1 MSRSWHLDTRLSDQ
15 FSVNLRHWSDTRHCM
30 HPSILDTESAA
41 AIAFQSVSIV
51 DTQYLTIIGV
61 IRYSGNGGNA
71 VSLRHLPW
79 VSEGTQLITLW
90 AVSVGSGYKG
100 SGHRTLSI
108 WRSSE
113 EWGQRMRAEILQ
125 ASGPGPGHIWTHS
138 GHISP
143 QSIIGIIFYL
153 FMELKKE
160 IIDKT
165 YNVYICSV
173 YNIHCISLP
182 SSSSL
187 KYLMDFHH

>member
-30 HPSILDTESAA
+30 HPTILDTESA

-90 AVSVGSGYKG
+90 AVSAGSGYKG
-100 SGHRTLSI
+100 SGHWTLSI

-125 ASGPGPGHIWTHS
+125 ASGPGPGHIWTLVDTSHLNPS
-138 GHISP
+138 LELSF
-143 QSIIGIIFYL
+143 IF
-153 FMELKKE
+153 
-160 IIDKT
+160 
-165 YNVYICSV
+165 SW
-173 YNIHCISLP
+173 S
-182 SSSSL
+182 
-187 KYLMDFHH
+187 